1 MVNVSKQGVARM
13 QAMPGHSMGTLY
25 AYENFCAKWHAPPE
39 NLWACQFWGYFRPYH
54 HLNQERFDH
63 AYTTALLVALKV
75 LHHVQLISC
84 IIHQLCTSEF
94 LSSKNYICLVARVVG
109 FSASLIEAF
118 RLHQSPTCC
127 YSQHCSLRLIPL
139 CLVLKHLPTIW

>member
-1 MVNVSKQGVARM
+1 MLPLKIRELVNFEAIL
-13 QAMPGHSMGTLY
+13 GHTIT
-25 AYENFCAKWHAPPE
+25 
-39 NLWACQFWGYFRPYH
+39 
-54 HLNQERFDH
+54 LNQECFDH
-63 AYTTALLVALKV
+63 AYTTALLVALKI

-118 RLHQSPTCC
+118 RLHQ
-127 YSQHCSLRLIPL
+127 
-139 CLVLKHLPTIW
+139 